1 MTDSSNPNQ
10 EAPSP
15 DRVVIIGGGF
25 AGAFTA
31 RYLRRLL
38 GAAIE
43 IELINDTNYFVFQ
56 PLLPEVAAGIIAAPD
71 AVTPLRV
78 MLPGVRVR
86 MGRAYKV
93 DFERRVVTLVQGTK
107 RVPIE
112 LNYDHLVL
120 ATGQRS
126 NLDLL
131 PGFSEHSL
139 SMKNLSDAH
148 VLRNHVIQC
157 LEHADVTEDA
167 ALKQRLLTFVVA
179 GGGFS
184 GVETMG
190 EVAEMIRRTLP
201 LYPNISKDELRPIL
215 IQRGERL
222 LPELPAGLGGYSQQQ
237 LAKRGIDIRLNT
249 GIAGASAQAVELD
262 DGTSIETL
270 TLVSTIA
277 NGPTEFVTQ
286 LGIELERGKLPTDAF
301 LHLRGHDRVWAVGDG
316 AAVVHNPETQALA
329 PPTAQFATAQAE
341 CLAVNIGATIQGR
354 TLSAF
359 AFEPKGA
366 LASLGHYS
374 AVAQLYGV
382 RISGLLAWFIWR
394 GFYILRL
401 PGFATKVRVTLNWF
415 FDYFLPRNTVQIQ
428 TSTARATRYVRVK
441 KGERLF
447 APGQLPDGF
456 YAVVEGLL
464 ESRVGEN
471 AAATG
476 EASCSD
482 GDYVRLLGPGDHW
495 GERTLTADL
504 ATKGSLVAKEDSL
517 VLVLNGSD
525 FKQLRHSLPMLDR
538 YFDQIPED
546 AYPQALRNNNRTG
559 DTR

>member
-1 MTDSSNPNQ
+1 MTNSTRRQKP
-10 EAPSP
+10 
-15 DRVVIIGGGF
+15 RIVIVGGGF

-31 RYLRRLL
+31 RNLRRRL
-38 GAAIE
+38 GDEATV
-43 IELINDTNYFVFQ
+43 ELINDTNYFVFQ

-71 AVTPLRV
+71 AVTPLRI

-93 DFERRVVTLVQGTK
+93 DFDRQVVLLVQGTK

-112 LNYDHLVL
+112 VEYDHLVL
-120 ATGQRS
+120 AVGQRS

-131 PGFSEHSL
+131 PGFQEHSL
-139 SMKNLSDAH
+139 GMKNLGDAH
-148 VLRNHVIQC
+148 RLRNHVIQC
-157 LEHADVTEDA
+157 LEHADVTGDQ
-167 ALKQRLLTFVVA
+167 ALKKRLLTFVVA

-190 EVAEMIRRTLP
+190 ELFEMIQRTLP
-201 LYPNISKDELRPIL
+201 LYPNIATDELRAIL

-222 LPELPAGLGGYSQQQ
+222 LPELPDELGDYSHQ
-237 LAKRGIDIRLNT
+237 LLTKRGVDVRTRT
-249 GIAGASAQAVELD
+249 GILGASAQAVELD

-277 NGPTEFVTQ
+277 SGPTELVTQ
-286 LGIELERGKLPTDAF
+286 LGVELERGKLPTDEF
-301 LHLRGHDRVWAVGDG
+301 LHLRGRAQVWAIGDSAG
-316 AAVVHNPETQALA
+316 VVIDPATKMLA

-341 CLAVNIGATIQGR
+341 QLAANIVATIKDKP
-354 TLSAF
+354 LKPF
-359 AFEPKGA
+359 AFVPKGA

-374 AVAQLYGV
+374 AVAQLYGL
-382 RISGLLAWFIWR
+382 RLSGLLAWFLWR
-394 GFYILRL
+394 GFYIMRL

-428 TSTARATRYVRVK
+428 THATRATRYVRVK

-464 ESRVGEN
+464 ESRVQEPTSGES
-471 AAATG
+471 AD
-476 EASCSD
+476 ELSASAND
-482 GDYVRLLGPGDHW
+482 FVRLLGPGDHW
-495 GERTLTADL
+495 GERAVSGDL
-504 ATKGSLVAKEDSL
+504 ETKGSLVAKEDSL
-517 VLVLNGSD
+517 VMIINNTD
-525 FKQLRHSLPMLDR
+525 FKQLRRSLPMLDR
-538 YFDQIPED
+538 YFDQIPEA
-546 AYPQALRNNNRTG
+546 AYPQALRRDDGLG
-559 DTR
+559 DSQE